1 MNRLAAILLGAALL
15 PLAFVLN
22 AAEVNKDGMAVI
34 RLAADEYRQIVADTP
49 VVSNKPL
56 NDYLNRIANR
66 LVPRGE
72 KLPGGIHLDVT
83 VLDKTMPEV
92 YATANGH
99 ILLTSGT
106 LLALQN
112 EAQLAAVL
120 SHEVA
125 HLLYAH
131 YPAIYQAFKDKE
143 RAARSQALIG
153 GIAGVVVDQAI
164 DFTVQSQTHEIYADV
179 DRGNMSYEEA
189 NRKILEMQTGAA
201 LIEGFGDVYDKLPPE
216 TKAGSGD
223 PRLPL
228 EMVADAEGLK
238 LLVKAGYD
246 PGQAGEGWR
255 LLRATADK
263 VRRNDNNAFAM
274 SFLPPQMR
282 SLLRGVSGPMGQI
295 RAESLTRTISQLPPD
310 RPKLLASLSRSK
322 EIEALKKG
330 RKLTTGQASFNS
342 ALSTFI
348 LGDARRAYDEGDWR
362 RARDLYQGAWDS
374 GMQSAE
380 VAYRLG
386 QSQLGGMAFAA
397 TEREKE
403 LAEGYLLKAID
414 MNKGLADAYKALGE
428 LYGEWERYEEGIK
441 MYRQYLKVDP
451 KARDRSRIERQIRKL
466 ERKARR

>member
-1 MNRLAAILLGAALL
+1 MKRLIVFVLGTVLLSSAAI
-15 PLAFVLN
+15 
-22 AAEVNKDGMAVI
+22 AAEINKDGKDVI

-49 VVSNKPL
+49 VISNKSL
-56 NDYLNRIANR
+56 NKYLNSIANR
-66 LVPRGE
+66 LVPKGE
-72 KLPGGIHLDVT
+72 KLPGGIRLDVT
-83 VLDKTMPEV
+83 LLDKAMPEV

-99 ILLTSGT
+99 ILLTSGA

-112 EAQLAAVL
+112 EAQLAGVL

-125 HLLYAH
+125 HLLHAH
-131 YPAIYQAFKDKE
+131 YPGIYQAFKDKE
-143 RAARSQALIG
+143 RAARGQALIG
-153 GIAGVVVDQAI
+153 GLAGVVVDSAI
-164 DFTVQSQTHEIYADV
+164 DFSVQSRTNEVYADV

-189 NRKILEMQTGAA
+189 NRKILEINTGAG
-201 LIEGFGDVYDKLPPE
+201 LIEGFTEVYDGLPPE
-216 TKAGSGD
+216 TKAGNGD

-238 LLVKAGYD
+238 LMVRVGYD
-246 PGQAGEGWR
+246 PAEAGEGWR
-255 LLRATADK
+255 LMRAAADK
-263 VRRNDNNAFAM
+263 ARRNDTNALAM

-282 SLLRGVSGPMGQI
+282 SLMRGVEGPMGQI

-322 EIEALKKG
+322 EIEKLKRG
-330 RKLTTGQASFNS
+330 HKLTTGKASFNKAVS
-342 ALSTFI
+342 GFI
-348 LGDARRAYDEGDWR
+348 LGDARKAYDEGDWR

-403 LAEGYLLKAID
+403 LAEKYLVKATQLD
-414 MNKGLADAYKALGE
+414 KHMAEPYKALGE
-428 LYGEWERYEEGIK
+428 LYGEWERYEDGMK
-441 MYRQYLKVDP
+441 MYRKYLKLTP
-451 KARDRSRIERQIRKL
+451 RAKDRSRIERQIRKL

>member
-1 MNRLAAILLGAALL
+1 MKRLIALFLGTLLCSS
-15 PLAFVLN
+15 VN
-22 AAEVNKDGMAVI
+22 ATSEVNQDGKAVI

-49 VVSNKPL
+49 VLSNKSL
-56 NDYLNRIANR
+56 NDYLNRIANK
-66 LVPRGE
+66 LIPKGE
-72 KLPGGIHLDVT
+72 KLPGGIRLDVT
-83 VLDKTMPEV
+83 ILEKEMPEI
-92 YATANGH
+92 YATTNGH
-99 ILLTSGT
+99 ILISSGA

-112 EAQLAAVL
+112 EAQLAGVL

-143 RAARSQALIG
+143 RSARSQALIG
-153 GIAGVVVDQAI
+153 GLAGVVVDSAI
-164 DFTVQSQTHEIYADV
+164 DFTVQSRTNEVYADV

-189 NRKILEMQTGAA
+189 NRKILEINTGAG
-201 LIEGFGDVYDKLPPE
+201 LIDGFSEVYDSLPPE
-216 TKAGSGD
+216 TKAGNGD

-238 LLVKAGYD
+238 LMVHAGYD
-246 PGQAGEGWR
+246 PAEAGEGWR
-255 LLRATADK
+255 LMRAAADRA
-263 VRRNDNNAFAM
+263 RRSDSNAFAM

-282 SLLRGVSGPMGQI
+282 SLMSGVEGPMGQI
-295 RAESLTRTISQLPPD
+295 QAEALTRTISQLPPD

-322 EIEALKKG
+322 EIEKLKQG
-330 RKLTTGQASFNS
+330 HKLTVGKESFNKAVS
-342 ALSTFI
+342 GFL

-403 LAEGYLLKAID
+403 LAEEYLLKATKLD
-414 MNKGLADAYKALGE
+414 KKMAEPYKALGE
-428 LYGEWERYEEGIK
+428 LYGEWERYEEGVT
-441 MYRQYLKVDP
+441 MYNQYLKVAP
-451 KARDRSRIERQIRKL
+451 KAKDRSRIERQIRKL
-466 ERKARR
+466 QRKAGR